1 MDFQFEA
8 PPQLELGQ
16 PIGYY
21 NERFNK
27 DLYDSSFHGSKR
39 FMGRVTL
46 GNAERVVDLGLAEGK
61 VVLFSLQI
69 LDGDTLDGV
78 SLGLSPRKFHEKMR
92 IERHDSSI
100 FSERLIFFEDFLT
113 LGYEGINIEFI
124 EWWDRGYW
132 DDYSFFEEAYPDE

>member
-78 SLGLSPRKFHEKMR
+78 SLGLSPRKFHEKCA
-92 IERHDSSI
+92 S
-100 FSERLIFFEDFLT
+100 
-113 LGYEGINIEFI
+113 
-124 EWWDRGYW
+124 RGTTVLYFP
-132 DDYSFFEEAYPDE
+132 SA

>member
-1 MDFQFEA
+1 MDFRFEN

-27 DLYDSSFHGSKR
+27 DLYDSSFHGSER
-39 FMGRVTL
+39 FKGRVTL

-69 LDGDTLDGV
+69 LDGDTLNGV
-78 SLGLSPRKFHEKMR
+78 SLGLSPREFHEKMR

-113 LGYEGINIEFI
+113 LGCEGINIEFI
-124 EWWDRGYW
+124 EWWDRRYW